1 MWLITLALLILLGI
15 LGIVGWLKAQR
26 PETAS
31 HLQPIEQFEGWIGGA
46 GLVWGILLLL
56 RWISMVGALQGA
68 GGAMLVMLLTALV
81 VIALSLILALPLL
94 RSIFGGGDF
103 MGRVSRLTERLAPY
117 KLGLG
122 FACLVLALFSLL
134 GRAF

>member
-1 MWLITLALLILLGI
+1 
-15 LGIVGWLKAQR
+15 
-26 PETAS
+26 
-31 HLQPIEQFEGWIGGA
+31 
-46 GLVWGILLLL
+46 
-56 RWISMVGALQGA
+56 
-68 GGAMLVMLLTALV
+68 
-81 VIALSLILALPLL
+81 
-94 RSIFGGGDF
+94 